1 MTKTDKWWSRHRG
14 RVAQAISLAVLLT
27 IIVVIVT
34 AFVRG
39 VRKPPPAAPTPQ
51 PPRLGAQVV
60 SITEGYDYVVTEAGK
75 PKYRV
80 KAARDTAYSD
90 GRHEL
95 DQLTLISYAADG
107 KETAQIVA
115 DHGIYWQQE
124 GRAEFKGHVKLTDAE
139 GLELT
144 SEVLR
149 YDQNQQVAS
158 TDVAMQF
165 KRADLSG
172 SSTGATF
179 YGQSK
184 IIDLAKDARLVKQHI
199 QPGKGGPPVEISGA
213 HGAYSKNEGL
223 IRFDGQVVVARGQQ
237 QARADVIN
245 GFINAQTQKL
255 ERVELRGNAYLK
267 EQEPQKTSE
276 LQARDMDFFFDGE
289 QQLTRAVANGAA
301 EARSLEKDAPRE
313 IKAERLEAI
322 YTVTPKGSVP
332 QTINSQGRTTLKM
345 VVSEQP
351 NKAAERVLEADGVQT
366 TFQADGKFL
375 QRAEATGNAILTITP
390 LQVTP
395 KSERQRV
402 RAAKFKLDFFETGN
416 ALKTFVAD
424 GDAQAEFELL
434 QPPKPEKDKPA
445 KSAKRSLTSKKMTAN
460 VHQQSQELTDLTA
473 EGDVKYTDGD
483 RNATAGRGVYDAGT
497 RTVAL
502 RNKPLL
508 WDTNARTNA
517 DEIDT
522 NLDTGE
528 SLARGHVRTTYY
540 SRETTGGAAPFKQ
553 SKAPVTIAADRAI
566 VRHREGAARYLGN
579 ARAWQEDDFVRAENL
594 ELDKGERVLT
604 AWEKVQ
610 SAFYGVEREV
620 EKGKKEIVPVFV
632 SAEKLVY
639 TDEQRKARYEGKVKI
654 RQGTDQID
662 AVEAE
667 AVMDE
672 NHKLSQMTATRE
684 VVLTQ
689 PLRRGTGDLLVYTA
703 AKDAAVLT
711 GNPAQVVDRERDVT
725 SKGARLTLH
734 LRDARIEGDDE
745 SGTKRV
751 KTTHRIQR

>member
-1 MTKTDKWWSRHRG
+1 MINTDKWWSRHRG
-14 RVAQAISLAVLLT
+14 RVAQAISLTVLLT
-27 IIVVIVT
+27 IIGVIVV

-39 VRKPPPAAPTPQ
+39 VRKPPPAAPAPQ

-95 DQLTLISYAADG
+95 EQLTLISYAADG

-115 DHGIYWQQE
+115 EHGIYWQQE
-124 GRAEFKGHVKLTDAE
+124 GKAEFKHHVKLTDAE

-172 SSTGATF
+172 SSTGAIF
-179 YGQSK
+179 YAKDK
-184 IIDLAKDARLVKQHI
+184 IIELLKDARLVKQHI
-199 QPGKGGPPVEISGA
+199 EAGKGGPPVEISGA
-213 HGAYSKNEGL
+213 HGGYNKGAGL
-223 IRFDGQVVVARGQQ
+223 LRFDGQVVITRGQQ
-237 QARADVIN
+237 QARADLLN
-245 GFINAQTQKL
+245 GFLNAQSQKL
-255 ERVELRGNAYLK
+255 ERIELRGNAHLQ
-267 EQEPQKTSE
+267 EQEANKTAE

-313 IKAERLEAI
+313 IKAERLEAN
-322 YTVTPKGSVP
+322 YAVTPKGSVP

-345 VVSEQP
+345 VVAEQP
-351 NKAAERVLEADGVQT
+351 HKAAERVLEADAVQT

-375 QRAEATGNAILTITP
+375 QRAEATGNAWLTITP
-390 LQVTP
+390 LQITP

-416 ALKTFVAD
+416 ALKTFVAE

-434 QPPKPEKDKPA
+434 QPPKPEKDQPA
-445 KSAKRSLTSKKMTAN
+445 SAAKRTLNSKKMTAN
-460 VHQQSQELTDLTA
+460 VQQQTQEIADLTA

-483 RNATAGRGVYDAGT
+483 RNATAGRGVYDAGA

-502 RNKPLL
+502 RSKPLL

-517 DEIDT
+517 DEIDA
-522 NLDTGE
+522 NLETGE

-553 SKAPVTIAADRAI
+553 SKAPVTIAAERAI

-639 TDEQRKARYEGKVKI
+639 TDAQRKTRYEGKVKI
-654 RQGTDQID
+654 RQGSDQID
-662 AVEAE
+662 AAEAE

-672 NHKLSQMTATRE
+672 QHKLAQMTAARE

-711 GNPAQVVDRERDVT
+711 GNPAQVVDREHDAT

-745 SGTKRV
+745 SGAKRV